1 MQKITLEQILMLYYF
16 RKVNER
22 NANGEEYDNDVVRV
36 YYDEYMRHFEFG
48 IDDIG
53 EDTDK
58 KEQLRKILSKEM
70 LDREVDSIQTDYV
83 TGMLL
88 IYLKEKE
95 NK

>member
-1 MQKITLEQILMLYYF
+1 MNKNIKLEQILMLYYF
-16 RKVNER
+16 RRINER
-22 NANGEEYDNDVVRV
+22 NANDEEYDNDVVRV
-36 YYDEYMRHFEFG
+36 YYDVYMRHFEFG

-83 TGMLL
+83 TDMLC
-88 IYLKEKE
+88 IYLKEVE
-95 NK
+95 

>member
-1 MQKITLEQILMLYYF
+1 MNKNIKLEQILILYYF
-16 RKVNER
+16 RRINER
-22 NANGEEYDNDVVRV
+22 NANDEAYDNDIVRV
-36 YYDEYMRHFEFG
+36 YYDDFNRHFEFG

-83 TGMLL
+83 TGMLC
-88 IYLKEKE
+88 IYLKEVK
-95 NK
+95 